1 MCNVRIRTNCFRY
14 KVFGMP
20 FSKKKLLDNV
30 KLGTKLF
37 LFEYEARKL
46 WGIYEAALANT
57 FGSAENMVAT
67 SFDKRAITVL

>member
-20 FSKKKLLDNV
+20 FSKKKLLGNV
-30 KLGTKLF
+30 KPGTKLF
-37 LFEYEARKL
+37 LFEYEARKI
-46 WGIYEAALANT
+46 WGIYEAALANA

-67 SFDKRAITVL
+67 SFDSRVVTVL

>member
-30 KLGTKLF
+30 KPGTNFF

-46 WGIYEAALANT
+46 WGIYEAASFPGFDLESEA
-57 FGSAENMVAT
+57 FKGSEVD
-67 SFDKRAITVL
+67 FPL